1 MVETEPGRANKS
13 AFCRACDDFKT
24 WAKLQKGQTQGSEKE
39 KTAPEVSDVASVAD
53 VHQNCPLDKDE
64 LGRSTWG
71 LLHTIA
77 AYYPDNP
84 SQETKDDVRIFFD
97 KFAKLYPCRS
107 CADHFREQINMSPP
121 RVSNQQTLS
130 RWLCDMHNLVNQRTG
145 KPIFDCSR
153 VNERW
158 RDGWRDG
165 SCD

>member
-1 MVETEPGRANKS
+1 MRQRSLPRSLGDGSLESECSAVSEVGSVVTE
-13 AFCRACDDFKT
+13 
-24 WAKLQKGQTQGSEKE
+24 
-39 KTAPEVSDVASVAD
+39 
-53 VHQNCPLDKDE
+53 VHSNCPLDKNE

-84 SQETKDDVRIFFD
+84 SQETRDDVRIFFE

-107 CADHFREQINMSPP
+107 CADHFREQITSFPP